1 MLALFCLIAYLIHS
15 IKCKNNIDSCDSV
28 DAHNQISQQI
38 LSFIN
43 FYNDLGNVNKEN
55 GDVELMKPQF
65 YELVDNFFHCDEFES
80 FCIGESDSDCKYEE
94 YKSCADVKTTFWEIN
109 KNEIRAHGIGHI
121 DIRCEKRVS
130 NIRATS
136 IYSAV
141 INNENLSWNQ
151 ELKFNFVYVNSLSWN
166 GEKDSGEWKATYYK
180 VNSWPIQ
187 SSGDNTTPTP
197 TKSDNTRK
205 KPHILL
211 MFIDDLGFTDI
222 SHNNA
227 EYETPNIDNLIETGI
242 ELTNYYT
249 HADCSPTRSALLT
262 GQYSFKNGLQ
272 YITTI
277 PPGTTEHI
285 PFENPTLPELL
296 KEHGYINHMIGKWHQ
311 GYASFNMTPTG
322 RGFDSHYGFLQGG
335 QSYYNHNMSYEWFG
349 LEAFEFTGYDFFD
362 NREVVDPSLTIGVY
376 TEDLFYTRFTEVIN
390 AYVISNQ
397 KDPMLMYMSF
407 QTIHNPIVDPPILD
421 PQCDDIPNEG
431 RRIYC
436 YKMSYIDYI
445 IGEIIDLY
453 KDNGLWDDTLLII
466 STDNGGIPNWSTDSD
481 TNPILLSYGCNMPY
495 RAGKATLFEG
505 GIKAIGAIN
514 GGNNVIDYHL

>member
-1 MLALFCLIAYLIHS
+1 
-15 IKCKNNIDSCDSV
+15 
-28 DAHNQISQQI
+28 
-38 LSFIN
+38 
-43 FYNDLGNVNKEN
+43 
-55 GDVELMKPQF
+55 
-65 YELVDNFFHCDEFES
+65 
-80 FCIGESDSDCKYEE
+80 
-94 YKSCADVKTTFWEIN
+94 
-109 KNEIRAHGIGHI
+109 
-121 DIRCEKRVS
+121 
-130 NIRATS
+130 
-136 IYSAV
+136 
-141 INNENLSWNQ
+141 
-151 ELKFNFVYVNSLSWN
+151 
-166 GEKDSGEWKATYYK
+166 
-180 VNSWPIQ
+180 
-187 SSGDNTTPTP
+187 
-197 TKSDNTRK
+197 
-205 KPHILL
+205 
-211 MFIDDLGFTDI
+211 
-222 SHNNA
+222 
-227 EYETPNIDNLIETGI
+227 
-242 ELTNYYT
+242 
-249 HADCSPTRSALLT
+249 
-262 GQYSFKNGLQ
+262 
-272 YITTI
+272 
-277 PPGTTEHI
+277 
-285 PFENPTLPELL
+285 
-296 KEHGYINHMIGKWHQ
+296 
-311 GYASFNMTPTG
+311 MTPTG

-514 GGNNVIDYHL
+514 GGNNVIDYHLRGTTSNKLSHVIDFVPTIIEGVLNEDLPQDVPFDGINLWDIWTKPYDYNMYKEDRVLYIDIELDGAFSGIIDAGKWKYIQAPISFSVSEPIFMLYSGYYPCDQSGSYGFINETEYLFNLQKDPYETKNLAKKYPMLVQKYKNMINDYVENRGYREEQDNKFYLEAAPHFYDGVWYPFLD